1 MGVWGTLAA
10 VTLEA
15 FVQNGRCTIL
25 FSSHLMYKCAIK
37 PVQYVALSRLRC
49 CYSAPAENSDGADL
63 YKCAQCQIAVLPS
76 AETTSLPKNMLDDC
90 FAIASI

>member
-10 VTLEA
+10 VILKA

-25 FSSHLMYKCAIK
+25 FTSHLMYECAIK
-37 PVQYVALSRLRC
+37 PVQYVALSRLRWF
-49 CYSAPAENSDGADL
+49 YSAPAENSDGVDL
-63 YKCAQCQIAVLPS
+63 YKCAQCQIAALPS
-76 AETTSLPKNMLDDC
+76 AETSLPKNMLDDC